1 MKLLARTL
9 IWNACFLEFSDDSLL
24 DPDAAVGQL
33 ERMAS
38 TLQEASPEERA
49 AFIQQC
55 KVEAEEV
62 SAEGSPR
69 SIEVAEFLH
78 SLPEHFGLG

>member
-1 MKLLARTL
+1 MKSLARTL

-49 AFIQQC
+49 AFILQC
-55 KVEAEEV
+55 KVEAEGV

-69 SIEVAEFLH
+69 STEVAEFIRG
-78 SLPEHFGLG
+78 LPEHFGLA